1 MVEEKEKD
9 EASCS
14 KQVDAD
20 ATEFEPG
27 TEPCYHNQTLAPYD
41 NRWCHVFCFADGSI
55 HNYADYKYP
64 FLKKASHMLA
74 AIPAPPAFASELP
87 TKDAAIRLHAAQSS
101 GSVHVTAG
109 MITISDGNMGWSYGK
124 NWNFDLILSLGLV
137 QGNTASEKSGN
148 SSAWAMLIFMC
159 LWVLVLSVSFKVSIL
174 VSSG

>member
-1 MVEEKEKD
+1 VVEEKEKD

-27 TEPCYHNQTLAPYD
+27 KELCYHNQTLPPFV
-41 NRWCHVFCFADGSI
+41 NRCDVFCLDDGSI
-55 HNYADYKYP
+55 SENADYKYP
-64 FLKKASHMLA
+64 LLKKASHMLG
-74 AIPAPPAFASELP
+74 AIPAPLANASEFP

-109 MITISDGNMGWSYGK
+109 MITISDSNMGWSYGK
-124 NWNFDLILSLGLV
+124 NENLDLILSLGLV
-137 QGNTASEKSGN
+137 QGNTAPEKSGN

-159 LWVLVLSVSFKVSIL
+159 FWVLLLSVSFKVSIL
-174 VSSG
+174 VSSR